1 MQYTKFF
8 GQINKDNGLQRI
20 SKYQLGRIMNIA
32 YLEGR
37 ARGVKEAMACMRK
50 SNNTRGAQL
59 LEFQISKRM
68 TELTGNKSPRSL
80 LEEICYLS
88 EKEI

>member
-1 MQYTKFF
+1 MKYTTFF

-20 SKYQLGRIMNIA
+20 SKYQLARIMNIA

-37 ARGVKEAMACMRK
+37 RRGIQEASK
-50 SNNTRGAQL
+50 KIQKTKNTREAL
-59 LEFQISKRM
+59 VIDFTISKRL
-68 TELTGNKSPRSL
+68 TELTGNKDPRAL
-80 LEEICYLS
+80 MEEICYLS